1 MNEYDVVIVGAGAA
15 GLSAALYTS
24 RRRLKTLI
32 LSKDMGGQTATTM
45 DIENYPG
52 VDFSTG
58 PDLMKNFAAQAKK
71 FGAELVLDE
80 VIGISRDGQKFSVS
94 TKSGKTYSAK
104 AIILGLGKRPRELD
118 VAGEEKFRNKGVV
131 YCATCDAPLFKDKI
145 VAVIGG
151 GNAAFDSA
159 LLLSKIAAKV
169 YLIHRRNEFRAENIL
184 VERAKQT
191 DKIEFILN
199 AIVDSIEG
207 KDFVDSVVISTP
219 SGKKTLAV
227 EGVFV
232 EIGQIVPSSFIKG
245 LVELNDAGEIIIDN
259 VNQTSASG
267 IFAAGDATIVPFK
280 QMVVSAGEGA
290 KAALAAYNYIQGQSL
305 DTATTDQG
313 YIK

>member
-305 DTATTDQG
+305 DTATADQG